1 MNRRLYA
8 SRLTPYNDDYGT
20 CAFVK
25 ATFLVDCAETDPE
38 IATEILNLQ
47 PSGIS
52 KKGRVVKGTFG
63 DRIEPRNI
71 WSLASEGEVHSQD
84 LRRHLDWLLDLLE
97 PVSTAIFTLQ
107 EMPDTIMRINCV
119 WWSSV
124 GHGGPCLWPEQMIR
138 IARLNLELDFDIY
151 FFPKEQKM
159 VRPNRRHPRKGS
171 GTHARRHF
179 SNPQSPAHLQRKGAR
194 RRIRSGRGLGGR
206 GVPE

>member
-1 MNRRLYA
+1 MNERLYS

-25 ATFLVDCAETDPE
+25 ATFSVDCAEADPE
-38 IATEILNLQ
+38 IVTDILTLQ
-47 PSGIS
+47 PSKIS
-52 KKGRVVKGTFG
+52 KRGRVVKGTFG
-63 DRIEPRNI
+63 NRIEPRNI
-71 WSLASEGEVHSQD
+71 WSLASEGHVQSQD

-97 PVSTAIFTLQ
+97 PASTAIFTLQ
-107 EMPDTIMRINCV
+107 EMPDIIMRINCV

-159 VRPNRRHPRKGS
+159 VRAARRRARKAS
-171 GTHARRHF
+171 TSRARRHF
-179 SNPQSPAHLQRKGAR
+179 SNKDPQSTAHLQRKRGR
-194 RRIRSGRGLGGR
+194 RRVRSGRRPL
-206 GVPE
+206 